1 MFAWKKIAMA
11 SKQCVT
17 VICLLC
23 GLMSHCK
30 TSFPLSFTRFSEF
43 VPVLNGLLYVC
54 LITLSRVIN
63 SATAWPLLL
72 NKIKQIIFSSIVS
85 NFKETNCSPIPP
97 QKRIFCLPWFQIWKG
112 VEKIYIIHV
121 YHVYQK
127 VVLLCYFLVVFLLIL
142 AKTSLNAGLVL
153 HFKKVLTSILQLKFL
168 RRRSNSALGNQLYG
182 THTWFV
188 HTT

>member
-97 QKRIFCLPWFQIWKG
+97 QKRIFSLLWFQIWKG
-112 VEKIYIIHV
+112 VEKNL
-121 YHVYQK
+121 YHPCLSCISK
-127 VVLLCYFLVVFLLIL
+127 
-142 AKTSLNAGLVL
+142 SG
-153 HFKKVLTSILQLKFL
+153 
-168 RRRSNSALGNQLYG
+168 SAMLFFGGVSSYSCKDKSECRIG
-182 THTWFV
+182 FAF
-188 HTT
+188 